1 MGCENE
7 TVCRHLARSEM
18 TQTGCISSEQQY
30 WLLDEL
36 RRAEEDGVVF
46 KVVLNPIPIT
56 DM

>member
-1 MGCENE
+1 M
-7 TVCRHLARSEM
+7 CRHLARSEM